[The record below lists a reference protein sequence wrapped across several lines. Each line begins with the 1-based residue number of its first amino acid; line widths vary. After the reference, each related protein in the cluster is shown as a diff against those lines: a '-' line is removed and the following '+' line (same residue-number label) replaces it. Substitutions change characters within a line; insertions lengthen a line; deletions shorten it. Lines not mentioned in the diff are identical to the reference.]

1 MYKVVVVEDE
11 KRVRQGIIMGTDW
24 SKINCVVMGEA
35 ANGEEG
41 VEMIRK
47 CRPDIVITD
56 IRMPKMMG
64 IEMIENVYEDGLEP
78 YVIFLTAYDDIAHR
92 AAPSWDNGFFF

>member
-35 ANGEEG
+35 ANLSIAG
-41 VEMIRK
+41 
-47 CRPDIVITD
+47 PDKT
-56 IRMPKMMG
+56 PW
-64 IEMIENVYEDGLEP
+64 EQH
-78 YVIFLTAYDDIAHR
+78 A
-92 AAPSWDNGFFF
+92 